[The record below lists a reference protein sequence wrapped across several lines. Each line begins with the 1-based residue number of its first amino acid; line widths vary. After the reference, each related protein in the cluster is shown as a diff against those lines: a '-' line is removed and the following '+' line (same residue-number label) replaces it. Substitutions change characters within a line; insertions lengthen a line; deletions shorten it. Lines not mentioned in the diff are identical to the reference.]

1 MPWHCPVP
9 SLGGAFAEHQLGCG
23 MGPGLVAGPGSRDP
37 QGPPG
42 AQACHELSL
51 ESAAALDIEGLVDR
65 FVADAHGLV
74 IGELDPEPV
83 RDLLRAPSSHP
94 PAVRAIW
101 LVAPFPLSRR
111 RPSGRRSV
119 RAPHLA
125 REPFGH
131 IVPQTVVLD
140 ELGRLGTTSDQL
152 GLPLRD
158 RRPILQLSAAGG
170 RISAQLPGDR
180 RRAPTQPAGDRS
192 HTETLSAKHRDL
204 LSLAER
210 QIPARQRGKLN
221 SGHPATL
228 PEPAAPHRL
237 GHPHSHSRLLARHP
251 LGDLTPKP
259 PLDLPPQRRLAR
271 RPHRRPTR
279 QLLHPPRRPAHRA
292 PPSSRCCDDR
302 LNPPSSRRG
311 RSPSERSTQGS
322 CRRWDRSATAS
333 TTR

>member
-9 SLGGAFAEHQLGCG
+9 SLGGAFAEHQLGCD

-51 ESAAALDIEGLVDR
+51 ESAAAVDIEGLVDR

-101 LVAPFPLSRR
+101 LVSPFPLSRR

-131 IVPQTVVLD
+131 IAPQTVVLD

-152 GLPLRD
+152 GLPQRD

-180 RRAPTQPAGDRS
+180 RRAPTQPASDRS

-210 QIPARQRGKLN
+210 LTVRHPTPPVDPGLSLGAPRGLCSGHALVNTRVHVEVRGTNGSILSGRSRAELPEMVRQAMPRMQLDSVAVVVLKVFSRQRR
-221 SGHPATL
+221 S
-228 PEPAAPHRL
+228 L
-237 GHPHSHSRLLARHP
+237 GM
-251 LGDLTPKP
+251 
-259 PLDLPPQRRLAR
+259 RR
-271 RPHRRPTR
+271 
-279 QLLHPPRRPAHRA
+279 
-292 PPSSRCCDDR
+292 
-302 LNPPSSRRG
+302 
-311 RSPSERSTQGS
+311 
-322 CRRWDRSATAS
+322 
-333 TTR
+333 